1 MEVPDDVVTITCTVP
16 ADSAG
21 EVATMEVGELTVT
34 AIAAVPPNIT
44 VAPEAKPVPVMV
56 TDVPPDV

>member
-1 MEVPDDVVTITCTVP
+1 MVTITCTVP